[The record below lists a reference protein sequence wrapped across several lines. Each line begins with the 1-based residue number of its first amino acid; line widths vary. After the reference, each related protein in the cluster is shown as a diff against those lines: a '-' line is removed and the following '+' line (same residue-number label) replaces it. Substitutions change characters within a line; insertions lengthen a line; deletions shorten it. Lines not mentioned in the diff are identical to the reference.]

1 MDDQIISLQQWL
13 ITPPGQYLL
22 QWERAQLDAAVADVF
37 GYHALQLGWPEVAG
51 LRANRMPHQWLA
63 VAHGEIVS
71 PHLPSSNTPS
81 TTQTSVRVPLGEN
94 SSAAPACALPSPQS
108 SPLSLPLHAAWAN
121 PAALVCDFAALPFA
135 EASLD
140 LLVLPHTLEFSPDP
154 HATLREAARVL
165 VPDGRLV
172 ICGLNPTSLWGWRQ
186 TRARLATKAGVGSLY
201 LPDSGEMI
209 GYWRLRDWLRLLSF
223 EVESGSF
230 GCYRPAVRSQ
240 AWLDR
245 MAWMDK
251 LGSRY
256 WPILGAA
263 YSITAVKRVRG
274 LRMLGPAW
282 KKLPRRATA
291 PVAVA
296 APRAHSQGHNPPD
309 TH

>member
-1 MDDQIISLQQWL
+1 MDDQIISLQEWL
-13 ITPPGQYLL
+13 ATPPGQYLL

-51 LRANRMPHQWLA
+51 LAANRMPHQWLA
-63 VAHGEIVS
+63 VAQGELI
-71 PHLPSSNTPS
+71 LP
-81 TTQTSVRVPLGEN
+81 TSVPSLPPKPLDHSTPIGV
-94 SSAAPACALPSPQS
+94 APAAS
-108 SPLSLPLHAAWAN
+108 SS
-121 PAALVCDFAALPFA
+121 AALVCDFAALPFA

-140 LLVLPHTLEFSPDP
+140 LLVLPHTLEFSQDP

-165 VPDGRLV
+165 VPEGRMV

-186 TRARLATKAGVGSLY
+186 HRGRMAQRAGVGSLY

-230 GCYRPAVRSQ
+230 GCYRPAVRSA
-240 AWLDR
+240 AWLER

-251 LGSRY
+251 LGPRY

-263 YSITAVKRVRG
+263 YCITAVKRVRG
-274 LRMLGPAW
+274 LRILGPAW
-282 KKLPRRATA
+282 KKPPRRATA

-296 APRAHSQGHNPPD
+296 PRAHSQGRSECGGVDSVP
-309 TH
+309 